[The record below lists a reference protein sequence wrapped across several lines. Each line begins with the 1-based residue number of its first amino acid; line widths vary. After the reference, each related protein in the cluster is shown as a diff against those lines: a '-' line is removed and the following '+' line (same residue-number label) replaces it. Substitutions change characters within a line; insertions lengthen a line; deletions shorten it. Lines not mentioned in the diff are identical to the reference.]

1 MNDDLNSYK
10 SNRITLRFS
19 DSEMEKS
26 FVGLY
31 DDENRVANR
40 IGTIVGAFSWVIM
53 IAYGFIFEK
62 DRIFDISWPIV
73 FIVYPCFCLVIA
85 VTFINR
91 LTFICQAI
99 CAFGNLVAGL
109 AAVYLETILIQTP
122 QIVTFYICGFVIG
135 AFFVLR
141 LRFSIAVLISLSYV
155 ILYQISLVLPHRFPA
170 DAMVQNTAAIWIFE
184 SASIVGGYLFEKS
197 VRKVFLQNLIIK
209 GQRKTIEIEKE
220 KSEGLLRKQLS
231 HAEKLATMG
240 TVVASVAHE
249 INNPNNSLMLD
260 AQFNQNA
267 WRSASAVLDE
277 YANENGAL
285 SIGGFGYGEFKTAVV
300 DASNRMKRNT
310 ERIKHI
316 VENLRAV
323 AKKDDDFEEDVD
335 LNETVRSALSV
346 IEHFTSKY
354 TRNLNVKLGASLP
367 RIRGNPP
374 SLEQVI
380 INLVKNACQSL
391 PGMEKGVFISTAF
404 EPEKKAVSF
413 AIRDEGK
420 GMDEKTL
427 KDIFTPF
434 FTTKGKEGTG
444 LGLSICN
451 NIIKNHGGTTT
462 IESKPGE
469 GTTVTFL
476 LPLPTVPAETDLE
489 K

>member
-10 SNRITLRFS
+10 FNQITLRYS
-19 DSEMEKS
+19 DNALEKS
-26 FVGLY
+26 FVKHY
-31 DDENRVANR
+31 DNENRMANR
-40 IGTIVGAFSWVIM
+40 AGTVVGAFSWAIVIVY
-53 IAYGFIFEK
+53 AFIFEK
-62 DRIFDISWPIV
+62 DRIFNISFPIV

-85 VTFINR
+85 VTFINK
-91 LTFICQAI
+91 LTFVCQRI

-109 AAVYLETILIQTP
+109 AAVFLEAQFINTP

-141 LRFSIAVLISLSYV
+141 LRFSLAVQVSLSYV
-155 ILYQISLVLPHRFPA
+155 ILYQISILLPHRYPA
-170 DAMVQNTAAIWIFE
+170 DTTVQNTAAIWIFE

-197 VRKVFLQNLIIK
+197 VRKVFLQNIIITS
-209 GQRKTIEIEKE
+209 QRKTIEAEKE

-267 WRSASAVLDE
+267 WRSVSAVLDE
-277 YANENGAL
+277 YASKNGGL
-285 SIGGFGYGEFKTAVV
+285 SVGGFAYDEFKTAVG
-300 DASNRMKRNT
+300 DASDRMKRNT
-310 ERIKHI
+310 DRIKHI

-323 AKKDDDFEEDVD
+323 AKKDDDFDEDVD
-335 LNETVRSALSV
+335 LNAIVRSALSV
-346 IEHFTSKY
+346 VEHMTSRY
-354 TRNLNVKLGASLP
+354 THNLGVELYDSLP

-391 PGMEKGVFISTAF
+391 SGLEKGVFISTAF

-413 AIRDEGK
+413 TIRDQGK

-427 KDIFTPF
+427 KEIFTPF

-451 NIIKNHGGTTT
+451 NIIKNHGGTTKV
-462 IESKPGE
+462 ESKLGQ
-469 GTTVTFL
+469 GTTVIFL
-476 LPLPTVPAETDLE
+476 LPLTAVPGGTV
-489 K
+489 